1 MQGFYLLVS
10 WKGFSPLNLVTQWRL
25 FKNNADLTFT
35 WLVSIQNWF
44 LPQWCAFKTNNTVC
58 TKLLKMWN
66 LGEQLASYS
75 VACDVRAQL
84 LSFFITHIQSHAR
97 TFSAR
102 NVCGE
107 LKTPAQTAPLTLEC
121 SPPPYSVACFET
133 GVVSHSSLGWETQIR
148 HGRGPGG
155 GMGGP
160 RW

>member
-1 MQGFYLLVS
+1 MLVS
-10 WKGFSPLNLVTQWRL
+10 NLRPIRSLVTSEL
-25 FKNNADLTFT
+25 NFF
-35 WLVSIQNWF
+35 
-44 LPQWCAFKTNNTVC
+44 
-58 TKLLKMWN
+58 
-66 LGEQLASYS
+66 
-75 VACDVRAQL
+75 
-84 LSFFITHIQSHAR
+84 LSFFVHTQSHAR

-121 SPPPYSVACFET
+121 RPPPYSVACFET

-160 RW
+160 R